1 MHGEIFIPIVL
12 FLVTGLTI
20 VTWIYFRSK
29 EKQLMIEKG
38 LSYEQMM
45 EFFKTKR
52 DPYMML
58 KAGIVIF
65 CFGIGLGVGLL
76 IERFTDVEEWVPF
89 LIISGTGLGFILA
102 FLVTRKL
109 ENGKK

>member
-1 MHGEIFIPIVL
+1 MHGEFFIPIVM
-12 FLVTGLTI
+12 FLVIGVI
-20 VTWIYFRSK
+20 WVSFIYFKSK

-52 DPYMML
+52 DPYLML
-58 KAGIVIF
+58 KIGIVTLF
-65 CFGIGLGVGLL
+65 FGVGLGVGLL
-76 IERFTDVEEWVPF
+76 IERFTYVDEWIPF
-89 LIISGTGLGFILA
+89 LIISMTGLGFVVA

-109 ENGKK
+109 ESK

>member
-1 MHGEIFIPIVL
+1 MHGEFFIPIVL

-58 KAGIVIF
+58 KIGIVTLF
-65 CFGIGLGVGLL
+65 FGIGLGVGLL
-76 IERFTDVEEWVPF
+76 IDRYTGVEEWIPF
-89 LIISGTGLGFILA
+89 LIISCSGLGFIVA
-102 FLVTRKL
+102 FLITRAL
-109 ENGKK
+109 ENKKN